1 MEHLLL
7 SPLCW
12 CDQNCIGHVTKRGL
26 KRPLPNSPPGKSFLD
41 FMRFQEGKQS
51 SNSRDEFLRLFST
64 QAFKERHQDSH
75 SHPSTASW
83 THLLLWRQPSSICFL
98 YMRHE
103 KHYTKQPL
111 FPLAQTN
118 LRVNSEDFWGLS
130 LLYRKGKNRDGWMKP
145 LLSPQKRMHFWAVFC
160 HLMRFIF
167 TQYW

>member
-1 MEHLLL
+1 
-7 SPLCW
+7 
-12 CDQNCIGHVTKRGL
+12 
-26 KRPLPNSPPGKSFLD
+26 
-41 FMRFQEGKQS
+41 MRFQEGKQS

-130 LLYRKGKNRDGWMKP
+130 LFLCSKEREKIVTVEWNRCFYPKKGCISG
-145 LLSPQKRMHFWAVFC
+145 LSFAIWCVSFLHSAGRQFVVSMQADNLGIVH
-160 HLMRFIF
+160 
-167 TQYW
+167 TQYLD